1 MQDLPIWR
9 SHIRYRSGIMR
20 SAYCSVANTTVGW
33 MREEDRLAATRESI
47 EAALRALNDAENSS
61 ATPAEKTAEIDKLMA
76 ADLRTW
82 RNGIDHGGRDADRE
96 EEAVLFAILP
106 NYHRDFDHVLI
117 DPPHAAVA
125 WLITAT
131 NTDSGA
137 DVSLPGSSF
146 FRFDDQSRIA
156 EAWMFL
162 PDPTSQPVGE

>member
-1 MQDLPIWR
+1 M
-9 SHIRYRSGIMR
+9 
-20 SAYCSVANTTVGW
+20 
-33 MREEDRLAATRESI
+33 AATRESI

-106 NYHRDFDHVLI
+106 DYHRDFDHVLI

-137 DVSLPGSSF
+137 DVSLPGASF
-146 FRFDDQSRIA
+146 FRFDDQSRI
-156 EAWMFL
+156 EACWMFL
-162 PDPTSQPVGE
+162 HDPTSQPVAGE